1 VVCPLYA
8 SISKKLWADSK
19 KDYKWLI
26 IFDNVDNEQLLRDY
40 WPNSAKGSILITS
53 RQWILGTTMVDG
65 ACEIGSLEEKEG
77 ASMIQLLLENKVSDA
92 QDRHLVEEMAKAL
105 GGLPLALAQM
115 AGYLRTNHVT
125 VKEFLGNYDN
135 SEYARTLFGRATSLD
150 HEQHQQTLE
159 TVWRLSFEKLSP
171 DAKTLLGIIVFL
183 HPAEMPA
190 RIFQIREPRSEMALL
205 PGLQV
210 LDNSVDTLRYY
221 EAPLKQSQQN

>member
-1 VVCPLYA
+1 MVCPLYA
-8 SISKKLWADSK
+8 SISKKLRADSK